1 MKKIIT
7 IVCSA
12 LLALSATA
20 DSPLTSIFIAMAYN
34 DVPTI
39 GTIMEQRISTGN
51 DNIALTAM
59 HISFLDDA
67 NNPLDQKIAL
77 INALGWGDATNT
89 EIYIQHLMKK
99 YNLTHSTFDS
109 LLVFREYQEID
120 MWQEGKVM
128 NNHDL
133 LSLSYIQVMGD
144 YFNPLVVGNLVDY
157 AYSKMEDSQ
166 AAACIVGLVLSQ
178 FMLDIDWCGV
188 YQGFDVVRYGTFN
201 RDIMRPA
208 AMQAINEYIDLYAES
223 CNEASILDQYMNQA
237 DNNAPARLVMTLD
250 YFTDNPCYVKPLDKQ
265 ISSKEYFVDL
275 ELLNES
281 SDKQA
286 IYNNWVVYN
295 ESAQGTDIVVKIRN
309 NGNTVSL
316 GTNLLLQVTDSAQNP
331 MYMQTEIPQIEAGA
345 TIEITLTIL
354 NYWIY
359 DPNADFKITLDFD
372 NNIVEPDEKNNSQHY
387 FEQG

>member
-1 MKKIIT
+1 MKKLIALF
-7 IVCSA
+7 CST
-12 LLALSATA
+12 LFALSATA
-20 DSPLTSIFIAMAYN
+20 DSPLTSIFFAMAYN
-34 DVPTI
+34 DVPAV
-39 GTIMEQRISTGN
+39 GAIMEQRISTGN
-51 DNIALTAM
+51 ANIALTAT
-59 HISFLDDA
+59 HISFLDDS
-67 NNPLDQKIAL
+67 NNSLDQKIAL

-109 LLVFREYQEID
+109 LLVFREYPDID

-178 FMLDIDWCGV
+178 FMLDLDWCGV

-223 CNEASILDQYMNQA
+223 CNEASIIDEYMDQA
-237 DNNAPARLVMTLD
+237 ATNASRLVMTLD
-250 YFTDNPCYVKPLDKQ
+250 YFTDNPCYVKPMDKQ
-265 ISSKEYFVDL
+265 ISTKENFVDL
-275 ELLNES
+275 ELLNE
-281 SDKQA
+281 DDEKQTM
-286 IYNNWVVYN
+286 YNNWVTYN
-295 ESAQGTDIVVKIRN
+295 ESAKGTDIVVKIKN
-309 NGNTVSL
+309 NGNTTSL
-316 GTNLLLQVTDSAQNP
+316 STNMLLRVTDREQNL
-331 MYMQTEIPQIEAGA
+331 MYMQTEIPPIEPGA
-345 TIEITLTIL
+345 TIDITLTIL

-359 DPNADFKITLDFD
+359 EPNADFKITLDYD
-372 NNIVEPDEKNNSQHY
+372 DNIVEPNEKNNSQQF